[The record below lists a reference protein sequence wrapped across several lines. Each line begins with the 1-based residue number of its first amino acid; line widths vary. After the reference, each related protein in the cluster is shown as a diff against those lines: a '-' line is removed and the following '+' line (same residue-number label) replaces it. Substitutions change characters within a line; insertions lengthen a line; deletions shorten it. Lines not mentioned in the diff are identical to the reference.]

1 MKLTQEQIKIL
12 TDWKIEENRFYLQW
26 QLKLGMV

>member
-12 TDWKIEENRFYLQW
+12 QEGKIEENRFW
-26 QLKLGMV
+26 ILKLLFI